1 MSRKSRYNQ
10 DLLLQKVIRWKA
22 GCYVRLSKEDKEH
35 MDSSQSVLSQKQ
47 MIEKFLQAHPDIE
60 LYDYFVDDG
69 YSGTDM
75 ERPEFQRLKQA
86 FEDGVINC
94 IIIKDLSR
102 LARNDEE
109 SGKYI
114 FIIFPFYNIRFIS
127 VNDIIF
133 PFYNI
138 RFISVNDH
146 VDSYER
152 PESVN
157 NLEISFKNIM
167 HSEYSRDLSRKVIS
181 ASNVRR
187 KRGEFLGAFCSYGY
201 KKDPLDFHHLVID
214 EEPAETVRYIFK
226 RYLESQNI
234 YAISQELSEN
244 GVMTPLEY
252 KESKGENLF
261 IPGKKVN
268 VSFWKDSTVKRILTN
283 EVYTGCLV
291 QGKRRKI
298 SYKSKKII
306 ETDEDEWI
314 KVENT
319 HEAIIPQ
326 SAFEEVQRLIKQN
339 YRCHSSPVFRNVF
352 AGKLFCGQCG
362 AAMSVINTAQK
373 VNRYYFVCKVAYKK
387 KGLCEA
393 KRMRFEKVESIVL
406 AVLNNYLR
414 LCSDMVTLRQKLLD
428 RKMKEE
434 EILRKK
440 KAKRQSKQQ
449 KLKIEKTELY
459 AKYKEGQLTLEAY
472 LSEKERIESMIQSL
486 DAAIDNSDN
495 DGAPERTQSRDSLL
509 SDFVLNTC
517 FNKVTQDLLDAFVD
531 RIDVYATDRIEI
543 TLRFADEIGETLKLI
558 SESMEEGT
566 SKQRTAI

>member
-22 GCYVRLSKEDKEH
+22 GGYVRLSKEDKEH

-75 ERPEFQRLKQA
+75 ERPEFQRMKQA
-86 FEDGVINC
+86 FEDGIINC

-114 FIIFPFYNIRFIS
+114 F
-127 VNDIIF
+127 IIF

-167 HSEYSRDLSRKVIS
+167 HSEYSRDLSKKVIS
-181 ASNVRR
+181 ASNIRR

-201 KKDPLDFHHLVID
+201 KKDPLDFHHLIID
-214 EEPAETVRYIFK
+214 EEPAEIVKYIFK

-252 KESKGENLF
+252 KKSKGENLF
-261 IPGKKVN
+261 IPGKKIN

-291 QGKRRKI
+291 QGKRRKN

-326 SAFEEVQRLIKQN
+326 SMFDEVQRLIRQN
-339 YRCHSSPVFRNVF
+339 HKRHSLPTFRNVF

-362 AAMSVINTAQK
+362 SAMSVINSSQ
-373 VNRYYFVCKVAYKK
+373 NGRFHYFACKVAYKK
-387 KGLCEA
+387 KGRCEA
-393 KRMRFEKVESIVL
+393 KRMRFEQVEVIVL

-414 LCSDMVTLRQKLLD
+414 LCSDIVALKKKLLD
-428 RKMKEE
+428 KKKKEE
-434 EILRKK
+434 EKFRKRK
-440 KAKRQSKQQ
+440 VKRKAQQQ
-449 KLKIEKTELY
+449 KLQSEKAELY
-459 AKYKEGQLTLEAY
+459 AKYKEGQLSLEEY
-472 LSEKERIESMIQSL
+472 LGEKERIEIMIQSL
-486 DAAIDNSDN
+486 NVPTDNSDE
-495 DGAPERTQSRDSLL
+495 DVTSECTQSKDSLL
-509 SDFVLNTC
+509 ADFVSNKC
-517 FNKVTQDLLDAFVD
+517 FNKVTKDLLDAFVD

-558 SESMEEGT
+558 SESMEERA

>member
-75 ERPEFQRLKQA
+75 ERPEFQRMKQA
-86 FEDGVINC
+86 FEDGIINC

-114 FIIFPFYNIRFIS
+114 F
-127 VNDIIF
+127 IIF

-167 HSEYSRDLSRKVIS
+167 HSEYSRDLSKKVIS

-187 KRGEFLGAFCSYGY
+187 KRGEFLGAFCAYGY

-214 EEPAETVRYIFK
+214 DEAAMTVRYIYK
-226 RYLESQNI
+226 RYLETQNM
-234 YAISQELSEN
+234 YAIAQELSESN
-244 GVMTPLEY
+244 IPTPLEY
-252 KESKGENLF
+252 KKSKGENLF
-261 IPGKKVN
+261 IPGKKIN

-283 EVYTGCLV
+283 EIYTGCLV
-291 QGKRRKI
+291 QGKRRKL

-306 ETDEDEWI
+306 EMDEAEWI
-314 KVENT
+314 KVKNT

-326 SAFEEVQRLIKQN
+326 SMFDEVQRLIRQN
-339 YRCHSSPVFRNVF
+339 HKRHSLPTFRNVF

-362 AAMSVINTAQK
+362 SAMSVINSSQ
-373 VNRYYFVCKVAYKK
+373 NGRFHYFACKVAYKK
-387 KGLCEA
+387 KGRCEA
-393 KRMRFEKVESIVL
+393 KRMRFEQVEAIGL

-414 LCSDMVTLRQKLLD
+414 LCSDIVALKKKLLD
-428 RKMKEE
+428 KKKKEE
-434 EILRKK
+434 EKFRKRK
-440 KAKRQSKQQ
+440 VKRKAQQQ
-449 KLKIEKTELY
+449 KLQSEKAELY
-459 AKYKEGQLTLEAY
+459 AKYKEGQLSLEEY
-472 LSEKERIESMIQSL
+472 LGEKERIEIMIQSL
-486 DAAIDNSDN
+486 DVPTDNSDE
-495 DGAPERTQSRDSLL
+495 DVTSECTQSKDSLL
-509 SDFVLNTC
+509 ADFVSNKC
-517 FNKVTQDLLDAFVD
+517 FNKVTKDLLDAFVD
-531 RIDVYATDRIEI
+531 RIDVCATDRIEI

-558 SESMEEGT
+558 SESMEERA

>member
-47 MIEKFLQAHPDIE
+47 MIEKFLRVHSDIE

-75 ERPEFQRLKQA
+75 ERPEFQRMKQA
-86 FEDGVINC
+86 FEDGIINC

-114 FIIFPFYNIRFIS
+114 F
-127 VNDIIF
+127 IIF

-167 HSEYSRDLSRKVIS
+167 HSEYSRDLSKKVIS

-187 KRGEFLGAFCSYGY
+187 KRGEFLGAFCAYGY

-214 EEPAETVRYIFK
+214 DEAAMTVRYIYK
-226 RYLESQNI
+226 RYLETQNM
-234 YAISQELSEN
+234 YAIAQELSESN
-244 GVMTPLEY
+244 IPTPLEY
-252 KESKGENLF
+252 KKSKGENLF
-261 IPGKKVN
+261 IPGKKIN

-283 EVYTGCLV
+283 EIYTGCLV
-291 QGKRRKI
+291 QGKRRKL

-306 ETDEDEWI
+306 EMDEAEWI
-314 KVENT
+314 KVKNT

-326 SAFEEVQRLIKQN
+326 SMFDEVQRLIRQN
-339 YRCHSSPVFRNVF
+339 HKRHSLPTFRNVF

-362 AAMSVINTAQK
+362 SAMSVINSSQ
-373 VNRYYFVCKVAYKK
+373 NGRFHYFACKVAYKK
-387 KGLCEA
+387 KGRCEA
-393 KRMRFEKVESIVL
+393 KRMRFEQVEAIGL

-414 LCSDMVTLRQKLLD
+414 LCSDIVALKKKLLD
-428 RKMKEE
+428 KKKKEE
-434 EILRKK
+434 EKFRKRK
-440 KAKRQSKQQ
+440 VKRKAQQQ
-449 KLKIEKTELY
+449 KLQSEKAELY
-459 AKYKEGQLTLEAY
+459 AKYKEGQLSLEEY
-472 LSEKERIESMIQSL
+472 LGEKERIEIMIQSL
-486 DAAIDNSDN
+486 DVPTDNSDE
-495 DGAPERTQSRDSLL
+495 DVTSECTQSKDSLL
-509 SDFVLNTC
+509 ADFVSNKC
-517 FNKVTQDLLDAFVD
+517 FNKVTKDLLDAFVD
-531 RIDVYATDRIEI
+531 RIDVCATDRIEI

-558 SESMEEGT
+558 SESMEERA

>member
-1 MSRKSRYNQ
+1 M
-10 DLLLQKVIRWKA
+10 
-22 GCYVRLSKEDKEH
+22 
-35 MDSSQSVLSQKQ
+35 
-47 MIEKFLQAHPDIE
+47 
-60 LYDYFVDDG
+60 
-69 YSGTDM
+69 
-75 ERPEFQRLKQA
+75 
-86 FEDGVINC
+86 
-94 IIIKDLSR
+94 
-102 LARNDEE
+102 
-109 SGKYI
+109 
-114 FIIFPFYNIRFIS
+114 
-127 VNDIIF
+127 
-133 PFYNI
+133 
-138 RFISVNDH
+138 NDH

-167 HSEYSRDLSRKVIS
+167 HSEYSRDLSKKVIS

-201 KKDPLDFHHLVID
+201 KKDPLDFHHLIID
-214 EEPAETVRYIFK
+214 DEAAMTVRYIYK
-226 RYLESQNI
+226 RYLETQNM
-234 YAISQELSEN
+234 YAIAQELSEN

-252 KESKGENLF
+252 KKSKGENLF
-261 IPGKKVN
+261 IPGKKIN

-298 SYKSKKII
+298 SYKSKKIVTM
-306 ETDEDEWI
+306 EESDWI

-319 HEAIIPQ
+319 HDAIIPQ
-326 SAFEEVQRLIKQN
+326 STFDEVQRLIRQN
-339 YRCHSSPVFRNVF
+339 HKRHSLPTFRNVF

-362 AAMSVINTAQK
+362 SAMSVINSSQK
-373 VNRYYFVCKVAYKK
+373 VVCRYFVCKVAYKK
-387 KGLCEA
+387 SGLCEA

-414 LCSDMVTLRQKLLD
+414 LCSDMVTLKQKLLD

-486 DAAIDNSDN
+486 DAATDNSDN

-509 SDFVLNTC
+509 SDFVSNKC
-517 FNKVTQDLLDAFVD
+517 FNKVTKELLDAFVD

-558 SESMEEGT
+558 SESMEERA

>member
-22 GCYVRLSKEDKEH
+22 GGYVRLSKEDKEH

-60 LYDYFVDDG
+60 LFDYFVDDG

-75 ERPEFQRLKQA
+75 ERPEFQRMKQA

-127 VNDIIF
+127 VND
-133 PFYNI
+133 
-138 RFISVNDH
+138 H

-167 HSEYSRDLSRKVIS
+167 HSEYSRDLSKKVIS

-187 KRGEFLGAFCSYGY
+187 KRGEFVGAFCSYGY
-201 KKDPLDFHHLVID
+201 KKDPLDFHHLIID
-214 EEPAETVRYIFK
+214 EEPAEIVKYIFK
-226 RYLESQNI
+226 RYLESQNM
-234 YAISQELSEN
+234 YAIAQELSESN
-244 GVMTPLEY
+244 IPTPLEY
-252 KESKGENLF
+252 KKSKGENLF
-261 IPGKKVN
+261 IPGKKIN

-291 QGKRRKI
+291 QGKRRKL
-298 SYKSKKII
+298 SYKCKKII
-306 ETDEDEWI
+306 EMDETDWI

-319 HEAIIPQ
+319 HEAIISQ
-326 SAFEEVQRLIKQN
+326 SMFDEVQRLIRQN
-339 YRCHSSPVFRNVF
+339 YRSHSLPTFRNVF

-362 AAMSVINTAQK
+362 SAMSVINSSQK
-373 VNRYYFVCKVAYKK
+373 MVRRYFVCKVAYKK
-387 KGLCEA
+387 SGLCEA

-414 LCSDMVTLRQKLLD
+414 LCSDMVTLKQKLLD

-459 AKYKEGQLTLEAY
+459 AKYKEGHLTLEEY
-472 LSEKERIESMIQSL
+472 LGEKERIEIMIQSL
-486 DAAIDNSDN
+486 DVSTDNSDDDN
-495 DGAPERTQSRDSLL
+495 APECTQSRDSLL
-509 SDFVLNTC
+509 SDFVSNKY
-517 FNKVTQDLLDAFVD
+517 FNKVTKELLDAFVE

-543 TLRFADEIGETLKLI
+543 TLRFADEIGETLKYI
-558 SESMEEGT
+558 SENTDEGT

>member
-75 ERPEFQRLKQA
+75 ERPEFQRMKQA
-86 FEDGVINC
+86 FEDGIINC

-114 FIIFPFYNIRFIS
+114 F
-127 VNDIIF
+127 IIF

-167 HSEYSRDLSRKVIS
+167 HSEYSRDLSKKVIS
-181 ASNVRR
+181 ASNIRR
-187 KRGEFLGAFCSYGY
+187 KRGEFLGAFCAYGY

-214 EEPAETVRYIFK
+214 DEAAMTVRYIYK
-226 RYLESQNI
+226 RYLETQNM
-234 YAISQELSEN
+234 YAIAQELSESN
-244 GVMTPLEY
+244 IPTPLEY
-252 KESKGENLF
+252 KELKGENLF
-261 IPGKKVN
+261 IPGKKIN

-298 SYKSKKII
+298 SYKSKKIVTM
-306 ETDEDEWI
+306 EESDWI

-319 HEAIIPQ
+319 HDAIISQ
-326 SAFEEVQRLIKQN
+326 YVFDEVQRLIDKK
-339 YRCHSSPVFRNVF
+339 YKRHASPSYHNVF

-362 AAMSVINTAQK
+362 SAMSVINSSQK
-373 VNRYYFVCKVAYKK
+373 MVRRYFVCKVAYKK

-393 KRMRFEKVESIVL
+393 KRMRSEKVESIVL
-406 AVLNNYLR
+406 AVLNNYLK
-414 LCSDMVTLRQKLLD
+414 LCSDMVTLKKKLSD
-428 RKMKEE
+428 KKKKEE
-434 EILRKK
+434 EKFRKRNV
-440 KAKRQSKQQ
+440 KRQAEQQ
-449 KLKIEKTELY
+449 KLQIEKTELY
-459 AKYKEGQLTLEAY
+459 AKYKEEHLTLEEY
-472 LSEKERIESMIQSL
+472 LGEKERIEIAIQSL
-486 DAAIDNSDN
+486 NVPTDNSDN

-543 TLRFADEIGETLKLI
+543 NLKFADEIGETLKYI
-558 SESMEEGT
+558 SENTDEGT

>member
-22 GCYVRLSKEDKEH
+22 GGYVRLSKEDREH

-47 MIEKFLQAHPDIE
+47 MIEKFLRTQPDIE

-75 ERPEFQRLKQA
+75 ERPEFQRMKQA
-86 FEDGVINC
+86 FEDGIINC

-114 FIIFPFYNIRFIS
+114 F
-127 VNDIIF
+127 IIF

-167 HSEYSRDLSRKVIS
+167 HSEYSRDLSKKVIS
-181 ASNVRR
+181 ASNIRR
-187 KRGEFLGAFCSYGY
+187 KRGEFLGAFCTYGY

-214 EEPAETVRYIFK
+214 DEAAMTVRYIYK
-226 RYLESQNI
+226 RYLETQNM
-234 YAISQELSEN
+234 YAIAQELSESN
-244 GVMTPLEY
+244 IPTPLEY
-252 KESKGENLF
+252 KELKGENLF
-261 IPGKKVN
+261 IPGKKIN

-283 EVYTGCLV
+283 EIYTGCLV

-362 AAMSVINTAQK
+362 AAMSVINSSQK
-373 VNRYYFVCKVAYKK
+373 MVRRYFVCKVAYKK
-387 KGLCEA
+387 SGLCEA

-414 LCSDMVTLRQKLLD
+414 LCSDMVTLKQKLLD

-486 DAAIDNSDN
+486 DAATDNSDN

-509 SDFVLNTC
+509 SDFVSNMR
-517 FNKVTQDLLDAFVD
+517 FNKVTKELLDAFVD

-543 TLRFADEIGETLKLI
+543 NLKFADEIGETLKYI
-558 SESMEEGT
+558 SENTDEGT

>member
-75 ERPEFQRLKQA
+75 ERPEFQRMKQA
-86 FEDGVINC
+86 FEDGIINC

-109 SGKYI
+109 AGKYI
-114 FIIFPFYNIRFIS
+114 F
-127 VNDIIF
+127 IIF

-167 HSEYSRDLSRKVIS
+167 HSEYSRDLSKKVIS
-181 ASNVRR
+181 ASIIRR
-187 KRGEFLGAFCSYGY
+187 KRGEFVGAFCSYGY
-201 KKDPLDFHHLVID
+201 KKDPLDFHHLIID
-214 EEPAETVRYIFK
+214 EEPAEIVKYIFK

-244 GVMTPLEY
+244 GIMTPLEY
-252 KESKGENLF
+252 KKSKGENLF
-261 IPGKKVN
+261 IPGKKIN

-362 AAMSVINTAQK
+362 SAMSVINSSQK
-373 VNRYYFVCKVAYKK
+373 MVRRYFVCKVAYKK
-387 KGLCEA
+387 SGLCEA

-414 LCSDMVTLRQKLLD
+414 LCSDMVTLKQKLLD

-449 KLKIEKTELY
+449 KLQIEKTELY
-459 AKYKEGQLTLEAY
+459 AKYKEEHLTLEEY
-472 LSEKERIESMIQSL
+472 LGEKERIEIAIQSL
-486 DAAIDNSDN
+486 DVSTDNSDEDN
-495 DGAPERTQSRDSLL
+495 APECTQSRDSLL
-509 SDFVLNTC
+509 SDFVSNKC
-517 FNKVTQDLLDAFVD
+517 FNKVTKELLDAFVD
-531 RIDVYATDRIEI
+531 RIEVCATDRIEI
-543 TLRFADEIGETLKLI
+543 TLRFADEIGETLKFI
-558 SESMEEGT
+558 ICSC
-566 SKQRTAI
+566 IF

>member
-10 DLLLQKVIRWKA
+10 ELLLQKVIRWKA

-60 LYDYFVDDG
+60 LFDYFVDDG

-75 ERPEFQRLKQA
+75 ERPEFQRMKQA

-127 VNDIIF
+127 VND
-133 PFYNI
+133 
-138 RFISVNDH
+138 H

-167 HSEYSRDLSRKVIS
+167 HSEYSRDLSKKVIS

-201 KKDPLDFHHLVID
+201 KKDPLDFHHLIID
-214 EEPAETVRYIFK
+214 EEPAEIVKYIFK

-252 KESKGENLF
+252 KKSKGENLF
-261 IPGKKVN
+261 IPGKKIN

-298 SYKSKKII
+298 SYKSKKIMTMPKEERTI
-306 ETDEDEWI
+306 VKGMHTPLVDEETFNIVQDMIKSRTSTRVKSYDWLLKGLLTCKECGKKLSIVPQKHPNKTTFYVRCNTYACNTHLHLCTPHSNNLEKLTNYVLEQIKARCNEFLDENKYMQVANSSKDKILKDRFNFQNEIKVLEKKLKDIGKTIDKLYEDKCKGLFEDEDFSRI
-314 KVENT
+314 Y
-319 HEAIIPQ
+319 
-326 SAFEEVQRLIKQN
+326 SKQ
-339 YRCHSSPVFRNVF
+339 
-352 AGKLFCGQCG
+352 
-362 AAMSVINTAQK
+362 T
-373 VNRYYFVCKVAYKK
+373 
-387 KGLCEA
+387 E
-393 KRMRFEKVESIVL
+393 
-406 AVLNNYLR
+406 
-414 LCSDMVTLRQKLLD
+414 
-428 RKMKEE
+428 
-434 EILRKK
+434 LRK
-440 KAKRQSKQQ
+440 
-449 KLKIEKTELY
+449 ET
-459 AKYKEGQLTLEAY
+459 T
-472 LSEKERIESMIQSL
+472 ERIKCLE
-486 DAAIDNSDN
+486 
-495 DGAPERTQSRDSLL
+495 
-509 SDFVLNTC
+509 
-517 FNKVTQDLLDAFVD
+517 
-531 RIDVYATDRIEI
+531 
-543 TLRFADEIGETLKLI
+543 
-558 SESMEEGT
+558 
-566 SKQRTAI
+566 

>member
-10 DLLLQKVIRWKA
+10 DLLLQKVIQWKA
-22 GCYVRLSKEDKEH
+22 GCYVRLSKEDKEYT
-35 MDSSQSVLSQKQ
+35 DNSQSVLSQKQ

-127 VNDIIF
+127 VND
-133 PFYNI
+133 
-138 RFISVNDH
+138 H

-201 KKDPLDFHHLVID
+201 KKDPLDFHHLIID
-214 EEPAETVRYIFK
+214 EEPAEIVKYIFK

-252 KESKGENLF
+252 KKSKGENLF
-261 IPGKKVN
+261 IPGKKIN

-326 SAFEEVQRLIKQN
+326 STFDEVQRLIKQN
-339 YRCHSSPVFRNVF
+339 YRCHSSPVFRNIF

-393 KRMRFEKVESIVL
+393 KRMRVEQVEAIVL

-414 LCSDMVTLRQKLLD
+414 LCSDLIALKQKLLG
-428 RKMKEE
+428 KKTKEE
-434 EILRKK
+434 EKFRKRK
-440 KAKRQSKQQ
+440 VKRKAQQQ
-449 KLKIEKTELY
+449 KLQSEKAELY
-459 AKYKEGQLTLEAY
+459 AKYKEGRLSLEEY
-472 LSEKERIESMIQSL
+472 LGEKERIEIAIQSL
-486 DAAIDNSDN
+486 DVSTDNSDE
-495 DGAPERTQSRDSLL
+495 DVTSECTQSKDSLL
-509 SDFVLNTC
+509 ADFVSNKC
-517 FNKVTQDLLDAFVD
+517 FNKVTKDLLDAFVD
-531 RIDVYATDRIEI
+531 RIDVCATDRIEI

-558 SESMEEGT
+558 SESMEERA

>member
-47 MIEKFLQAHPDIE
+47 MIEKFLRVHSDIE

-75 ERPEFQRLKQA
+75 ERPEFQRMKQA
-86 FEDGVINC
+86 FEDGIINC

-114 FIIFPFYNIRFIS
+114 F
-127 VNDIIF
+127 IIF

-167 HSEYSRDLSRKVIS
+167 HSEYSRDLSKKVIS
-181 ASNVRR
+181 ASNIRR

-201 KKDPLDFHHLVID
+201 KKDPLDFHHLIID
-214 EEPAETVRYIFK
+214 DEAAMTVRYIYK
-226 RYLESQNI
+226 RYLETQNM
-234 YAISQELSEN
+234 YAIAQELSESN
-244 GVMTPLEY
+244 IPTPLEY
-252 KESKGENLF
+252 KELKGENLV
-261 IPGKKVN
+261 IPGRKIKA
-268 VSFWKDSTVKRILTN
+268 SFWKDSTVKRILTN

-306 ETDEDEWI
+306 ETEESDWI

-326 SAFEEVQRLIKQN
+326 SMFDEVQRLIRQN
-339 YRCHSSPVFRNVF
+339 HKRHSLPTFRNVF

-393 KRMRFEKVESIVL
+393 KRMRVEQVEAIVL

-414 LCSDMVTLRQKLLD
+414 LCSDLIALKQKLLD
-428 RKMKEE
+428 KKTKEE
-434 EILRKK
+434 EKLRKRK
-440 KAKRQSKQQ
+440 VKRLSKQQ
-449 KLKIEKTELY
+449 KLQIEKTELY
-459 AKYKEGQLTLEAY
+459 AKYKEGQLSLEEY
-472 LSEKERIESMIQSL
+472 LGEKERIEIAIQSL
-486 DAAIDNSDN
+486 DVSTDNSDEDN
-495 DGAPERTQSRDSLL
+495 APECTQSRDSLL
-509 SDFVLNTC
+509 SDFVSNKC
-517 FNKVTQDLLDAFVD
+517 FNKVTKELLDAFVD
-531 RIDVYATDRIEI
+531 RIEVCATDRIEI
-543 TLRFADEIGETLKLI
+543 TLRFADEIGETLKFI
-558 SESMEEGT
+558 SDNIEER
-566 SKQRTAI
+566 SQKRTAI

>member
-1 MSRKSRYNQ
+1 MSRKSRYDQ

-60 LYDYFVDDG
+60 LFDYFVDDG

-75 ERPEFQRLKQA
+75 ERPEFQRMKQA

-127 VNDIIF
+127 VND
-133 PFYNI
+133 
-138 RFISVNDH
+138 H

-167 HSEYSRDLSRKVIS
+167 HSEYSRDLSKKVIS

-201 KKDPLDFHHLVID
+201 KKDPLDFHHLIID
-214 EEPAETVRYIFK
+214 EEPAEIVSYIFK

-252 KESKGENLF
+252 KKSKGENLF
-261 IPGKKVN
+261 IPGKKIN

-306 ETDEDEWI
+306 ETNEDEWI

-326 SAFEEVQRLIKQN
+326 SMFDEVQRLIRQN
-339 YRCHSSPVFRNVF
+339 YRSHSLPTFRNVF
-352 AGKLFCGQCG
+352 AGKLFCGQCSS
-362 AAMSVINTAQK
+362 AMSVINSSQK

-393 KRMRFEKVESIVL
+393 KRMRVEQVEAIVL

-414 LCSDMVTLRQKLLD
+414 LCSDLVALKQKLLSK
-428 RKMKEE
+428 KMKEE
-434 EILRKK
+434 EKLRKRK
-440 KAKRQSKQQ
+440 VKRLSKQQ
-449 KLKIEKTELY
+449 KLQIEKTELY
-459 AKYKEGQLTLEAY
+459 TKYKEGHLTLEEY
-472 LSEKERIESMIQSL
+472 LGEKERIEIAIQSL
-486 DAAIDNSDN
+486 NVPTDNSDDDN
-495 DGAPERTQSRDSLL
+495 APECTQSRDSLL
-509 SDFVLNTC
+509 SDFVSNKY
-517 FNKVTQDLLDAFVD
+517 FNKVTKELLDAFVD

-543 TLRFADEIGETLKLI
+543 TFKFADEIGETLKYI
-558 SESMEEGT
+558 SESSEEGT
-566 SKQRTAI
+566 SEQRTAI

>member
-10 DLLLQKVIRWKA
+10 DLLLQKVIQWKA

-35 MDSSQSVLSQKQ
+35 TDNSQSVLSQKQ
-47 MIEKFLQAHPDIE
+47 MIEKFLQAHHDIE

-75 ERPEFQRLKQA
+75 ERPEFQRMKQA

-109 SGKYI
+109 AGKYI
-114 FIIFPFYNIRFIS
+114 F
-127 VNDIIF
+127 IIF

-167 HSEYSRDLSRKVIS
+167 HSEYSRDLSKKVIS

-201 KKDPLDFHHLVID
+201 KKDPLDFHHLIID
-214 EEPAETVRYIFK
+214 EEPAEIVKYIFK

-244 GVMTPLEY
+244 GIMTPLEY
-252 KESKGENLF
+252 KKSKGENLF
-261 IPGKKVN
+261 IPGKKIN

-362 AAMSVINTAQK
+362 AAMSFINSSQ
-373 VNRYYFVCKVAYKK
+373 NGRFHYFACKVAYKK
-387 KGLCEA
+387 KGRCEA
-393 KRMRFEKVESIVL
+393 KRMRVEQVEVIVL

-414 LCSDMVTLRQKLLD
+414 LCSDIVALKKKLLD
-428 RKMKEE
+428 KKKKEE
-434 EILRKK
+434 EKFRKRK
-440 KAKRQSKQQ
+440 VKRKTQQQ
-449 KLKIEKTELY
+449 KLQSEKVELY
-459 AKYKEGQLTLEAY
+459 AKYKEGQLSLEEY
-472 LSEKERIESMIQSL
+472 LGEKERIEIMIQSL
-486 DAAIDNSDN
+486 DVPTDNSDE
-495 DGAPERTQSRDSLL
+495 DVTSECTQSKDSLL
-509 SDFVLNTC
+509 ADFVSNKC
-517 FNKVTQDLLDAFVD
+517 FNKVTKDLLDAFVD
-531 RIDVYATDRIEI
+531 RIDVCATDRIEI

-558 SESMEEGT
+558 SESMEERA

>member
-10 DLLLQKVIRWKA
+10 DLLLQKSVRWIA
-22 GCYVRLSKEDKEH
+22 GGYVRLSKEDKEH
-35 MDSSQSVLSQKQ
+35 MDNSQSVLAQKQ
-47 MIEKFLQAHPDIE
+47 MIEKFLRVHPGIE

-75 ERPEFQRLKQA
+75 ERPEFRRMKQA

-109 SGKYI
+109 AGKYI
-114 FIIFPFYNIRFIS
+114 F
-127 VNDIIF
+127 VIF

-181 ASNVRR
+181 ASNIRR
-187 KRGEFLGAFCSYGY
+187 KRGEFLGAFCAYGY

-214 EEPAETVRYIFK
+214 DEAAMTVRYIYK
-226 RYLESQNI
+226 RYLETQNM
-234 YAISQELSEN
+234 YAIAQELSESN
-244 GVMTPLEY
+244 IPTPLEY
-252 KESKGENLF
+252 KNSKGENLV
-261 IPGKKVN
+261 IPGKKIN

-283 EVYTGCLV
+283 EIYTGCLV
-291 QGKRRKI
+291 QGKRRKL
-298 SYKSKKII
+298 SYKCKKII
-306 ETDEDEWI
+306 ETDEADWI

-319 HEAIIPQ
+319 HEAIISQ
-326 SAFEEVQRLIKQN
+326 SMFDEVQRLIRQN
-339 YRCHSSPVFRNVF
+339 YRSHSLPTFRNVF

-362 AAMSVINTAQK
+362 SAMSVINSSQNVK
-373 VNRYYFVCKVAYKK
+373 LRYFVCKVAYKK

-393 KRMRFEKVESIVL
+393 KRMRFEKIEKIVL

-414 LCSDMVTLRQKLLD
+414 LCSDIVALKKKLSD
-428 RKMKEE
+428 KKKKEE
-434 EILRKK
+434 EKFRKRNV
-440 KAKRQSKQQ
+440 KRQAEQQ
-449 KLKIEKTELY
+449 KLQIEKTELY
-459 AKYKEGQLTLEAY
+459 AKYKERQLSLEEY
-472 LSEKERIESMIQSL
+472 LGEKERIEVMLQSL
-486 DAAIDNSDN
+486 AVPNNHLDN
-495 DGAPERTQSRDSLL
+495 DDLPECTQSKDSLL
-509 SDFVLNTC
+509 SDFVSNKY
-517 FNKVTQDLLDAFVD
+517 FNKVTKDLLDAFVD

-543 TLRFADEIGETLKLI
+543 TLKFVDEIGETLKYI
-558 SESMEEGT
+558 SESAEEGT

>member
-10 DLLLQKVIRWKA
+10 DLLLQKVIRWRA

-35 MDSSQSVLSQKQ
+35 TDSSQSVLSQKQ

-75 ERPEFQRLKQA
+75 ERPEFQRMKQA
-86 FEDGVINC
+86 FEDGIINC

-109 SGKYI
+109 AGKYI
-114 FIIFPFYNIRFIS
+114 F
-127 VNDIIF
+127 IIF

-157 NLEISFKNIM
+157 NHEISFKNIM

-214 EEPAETVRYIFK
+214 DEAAMTVRYIYK
-226 RYLESQNI
+226 RYLETQNM
-234 YAISQELSEN
+234 YAIAQELSESN
-244 GVMTPLEY
+244 IPTPLEY
-252 KESKGENLF
+252 KKSKGENLF
-261 IPGKKVN
+261 IPGKKIN

-283 EVYTGCLV
+283 EIYTGCLV
-291 QGKRRKI
+291 QGKRRKL

-306 ETDEDEWI
+306 EMDEAEWI
-314 KVENT
+314 KVKNT

-339 YRCHSSPVFRNVF
+339 YRRHSSPVFRNVF

-362 AAMSVINTAQK
+362 SAMSVINSSQ
-373 VNRYYFVCKVAYKK
+373 NGRFHYFACKVAYKK
-387 KGLCEA
+387 KGRCEA
-393 KRMRFEKVESIVL
+393 KRMRFEQVEAIVL

-414 LCSDMVTLRQKLLD
+414 LCSDIVALKKKLLD
-428 RKMKEE
+428 KKKKEE
-434 EILRKK
+434 EKFRKK

-459 AKYKEGQLTLEAY
+459 AKYKEGHLTLEEY
-472 LSEKERIESMIQSL
+472 LGEKERIEIMIQSL
-486 DAAIDNSDN
+486 DVSTDNSDDDN
-495 DGAPERTQSRDSLL
+495 APECTQSRDSLL
-509 SDFVLNTC
+509 SDFVSNKC
-517 FNKVTQDLLDAFVD
+517 FNKVTKDLLDAFVD
-531 RIDVYATDRIEI
+531 RIDVCATDRIEI

-558 SESMEEGT
+558 SESMEERA

>member
-10 DLLLQKVIRWKA
+10 DLLLQKSVRWIA
-22 GCYVRLSKEDKEH
+22 GGYVRLSKEDKEH
-35 MDSSQSVLSQKQ
+35 TDNSQSVLSQKQ

-127 VNDIIF
+127 VND
-133 PFYNI
+133 
-138 RFISVNDH
+138 H

-167 HSEYSRDLSRKVIS
+167 HSEYSRDLSKKVIS
-181 ASNVRR
+181 ASNIRR
-187 KRGEFLGAFCSYGY
+187 KRGEFVGAFCSYGY
-201 KKDPLDFHHLVID
+201 KKDSLDFHHLIID
-214 EEPAETVRYIFK
+214 EEPAEIVKYIFK

-252 KESKGENLF
+252 KNSKGENLV
-261 IPGKKVN
+261 IPGKKIN

-283 EVYTGCLV
+283 EIYTGCLV

-362 AAMSVINTAQK
+362 SAMSVINSSQK
-373 VNRYYFVCKVAYKK
+373 MVRRYFVCKVAYKK
-387 KGLCEA
+387 SGLCEA

-414 LCSDMVTLRQKLLD
+414 LCSDMVTLKQKLLD

-434 EILRKK
+434 ENLRKRK
-440 KAKRQSKQQ
+440 SKRQSKQQ

-486 DAAIDNSDN
+486 DAATDNSDN

-509 SDFVLNTC
+509 SDFVSNMR
-517 FNKVTQDLLDAFVD
+517 FNKVTKELLDAFVD
-531 RIDVYATDRIEI
+531 RIEVCATDRIEI
-543 TLRFADEIGETLKLI
+543 NLKFADEIGETLKYI
-558 SESMEEGT
+558 SENTDEGT

>member
-10 DLLLQKVIRWKA
+10 DLLLQKVIQWKA
-22 GCYVRLSKEDKEH
+22 GCYVRLSKEDKEYT
-35 MDSSQSVLSQKQ
+35 DSSQSVLAQKQ
-47 MIEKFLQAHPDIE
+47 MIEKFLRVHSDIE

-127 VNDIIF
+127 VND
-133 PFYNI
+133 
-138 RFISVNDH
+138 H

-167 HSEYSRDLSRKVIS
+167 HSEYSRDLSKKVIS

-201 KKDPLDFHHLVID
+201 KKDPLDFHHLIID
-214 EEPAETVRYIFK
+214 EEPAEIVRYIFK

-252 KESKGENLF
+252 KKSKGENLF
-261 IPGKKVN
+261 IPGKKIN

-306 ETDEDEWI
+306 ETNEDEWI

-326 SAFEEVQRLIKQN
+326 SMFDEVQRLIRQN
-339 YRCHSSPVFRNVF
+339 YRSHSLPTFRNVF
-352 AGKLFCGQCG
+352 AGKLFCGQCSS
-362 AAMSVINTAQK
+362 AMSVINSSQK

-393 KRMRFEKVESIVL
+393 KRMRVEQVEAIVL

-414 LCSDMVTLRQKLLD
+414 LCSDLIALKQKLLD
-428 RKMKEE
+428 KKMKEE
-434 EILRKK
+434 EKLRKRK
-440 KAKRQSKQQ
+440 VKRLSKQQ
-449 KLKIEKTELY
+449 KLQIEKTELY
-459 AKYKEGQLTLEAY
+459 AKYKEGHLTLEEY
-472 LSEKERIESMIQSL
+472 LGEKERIEIAIQSL
-486 DAAIDNSDN
+486 NVPTDNSD
-495 DGAPERTQSRDSLL
+495 DDSAPECVQSKDSLL
-509 SDFVLNTC
+509 SDFVSNKY
-517 FNKVTQDLLDAFVD
+517 FNKVTKELLDAFVD

-543 TLRFADEIGETLKLI
+543 TLKFADEIGETLKYI
-558 SESMEEGT
+558 SESSEEGT
-566 SKQRTAI
+566 SEERTAI